1 MNADYYFIHE
11 VRNVLF
17 AHLISPRL
25 AASQF
30 ARPGSVT
37 LSSPEGLKELA
48 THRRKL
54 LQVTGL
60 PLDRRRTH
68 EAEPVHA

>member
-1 MNADYYFIHE
+1 MNTDYYFIHE

-30 ARPGSVT
+30 GRPGSVA
-37 LSSPEGLKELA
+37 LSSPEELQGLA
-48 THRRKL
+48 ARRRKL
-54 LQVTGL
+54 LHLSGL
-60 PLDRRRTH
+60 PLDRWRAH
-68 EAEPVHA
+68 AAEPISA